1 MGGCVNVPGTC
12 VMEDD
17 ATLQVFVRKVNT
29 SVDAGTQVIDR
40 TWRELKRSLGNTFP
54 VSVKVDGHRVADPT
68 LSDLVFQFVYRQSLM
83 PSTPNEFYTALK
95 RLLKAS

>member
-17 ATLQVFVRKVNT
+17 ATLQ
-29 SVDAGTQVIDR
+29 DAVMSLASCPKGLR
-40 TWRELKRSLGNTFP
+40 GWRELKRFLGNTFP